1 MPVNERRHFPSA
13 FARRGQTGPV
23 HGVVVAGVAFAAG
36 AIPFSNLAAKQRA
49 GVDLRDV
56 GTGTVSGTSLYD
68 VAGFGPLA
76 VAGVCDV
83 AKGAVGPLLAGKDR
97 PVLAALAGGLAVA
110 GHNWSPF
117 LSGAGGR
124 GLSPAIGAL
133 LPRAW
138 PGAVMILGG
147 MVAGKFARQTAVGA
161 FVAQCAL
168 VPVLARTMGRNA
180 ALAGACVVLPM
191 IAKRAAGNT
200 PPPQRTFGAYARRI
214 VFDND
219 GVNRRARREA
229 S

>member
-1 MPVNERRHFPSA
+1 
-13 FARRGQTGPV
+13 V

-36 AIPFSNLAAKQRA
+36 AIPFSNVAARRRA

-83 AKGAVGPLLAGKDR
+83 AKGAVGPLLAGADR
-97 PVLAALAGGLAVA
+97 PVLGAIAGGLAVA

-138 PGAVMILGG
+138 PGSVVILGG
-147 MVAGKFARQTAVGA
+147 MVAGKFAKQTALGSFA
-161 FVAQCAL
+161 AQCAL
-168 VPVLARTMGRNA
+168 VPVLGRTVGRKA

-191 IAKRAAGNT
+191 LVKRAVGNT
-200 PPPQRTFGAYARRI
+200 PPPRRTVDAYLRRV

-219 GVNRRARREA
+219 GTNERERNHRPEARTA
-229 S
+229 